1 MKMAQRNKIEV
12 EQKSYARFC
21 HVLFGK
27 VTFFG
32 TNLKEQSPCLLK
44 PTRLSSTLEFT
55 RFISLADF
63 CGVVLVMPCSP
74 TVKGK

>member
-21 HVLFGK
+21 HVFFVK
-27 VTFFG
+27 ATFFG

-44 PTRLSSTLEFT
+44 PTRLSSTLGFT
-55 RFISLADF
+55 RIMSLADF
-63 CGVVLVMPCSP
+63 CDVVLVMPCSA
-74 TVKGK
+74 THKGK